1 MYKLVIENE
10 TNWFHIRGTKEK
22 LCDCIELI
30 GLKDKIKPHYE
41 RKSCRDFNKN
51 RNYEETQH
59 LQGLNHYPPM
69 ENIGHI
75 QIMCNEE
82 KREEL
87 IKIIEN
93 KYKIVGTHKTF
104 FLDERCEGLD
114 KTKNM
119 YCDVKNKYPI
129 YVISYKRTNDKDGK
143 TCSWLEKVGIPYT
156 VVVEE
161 DQENDYR
168 EWLKTKNGFGNVMI
182 MSKEWKQ
189 EQNERG
195 NFGSIPVRNFIHKFN
210 VLGKKHKNKCGR
222 KNKYWL
228 LDDNIDGY
236 KWVDLYT
243 KVNCNSALCFRMIE
257 DWSDQIK
264 NMYLSGHQY
273 SSFVP
278 EIDMKQKVL
287 YGTRVFSSMLI
298 SCDLPPLN
306 EEDDIWRGKYNE
318 DVDLSVR
325 LLSQGFP
332 TANFCNITSCKS
344 STGSCKGGNTDGI
357 YKEDAG
363 DKRGGKVKT
372 DEIVKRWPEYVKEVY
387 RFGRPHH
394 DIKNEWINQWKNN
407 DLDYEEFECEEY
419 DIYYK

>member
-1 MYKLVIENE
+1 MYRTELGSGA
-10 TNWFHIRGTKEK
+10 WFHIRGQKDK
-22 LCDCIELI
+22 LLDAIEMM
-30 GLKDKIKPHYE
+30 GLKDDLKPHYE
-41 RKSCRDFNKN
+41 RKNCKDFNEN
-51 RNYEETQH
+51 NNFVETQH
-59 LQGLNHYPPM
+59 LQGLSHYPLM
-69 ENIGHI
+69 ETLGHI
-75 QIMCNEE
+75 QIKCDEN

-87 IKIIEN
+87 IEIIEK

-104 FLDERCEGLD
+104 FLDERCDGLD

-119 YCDVKNKYPI
+119 YCDVKNKYRI
-129 YVISYKRTNDKDGK
+129 FVISYKRHNDKDGK
-143 TCSWLEKVGIPYT
+143 TCCWLEKMGIPYT

-161 DQENDYR
+161 DQQQEYQS
-168 EWLKTKNGFGNVMI
+168 WLDTKNGFGRVMC
-182 MSKEWKQ
+182 MPKLWKEY
-189 EQNERG
+189 QNERG
-195 NFGSIPVRNFIHKFN
+195 NFGSIPVRNFIHRWN
-210 VLGKKHKNKCGR
+210 IIQKKQKNKCDR

-228 LDDNIDGY
+228 LDDNIGGY

-243 KVNCNSALCFRMIE
+243 KVDCNSPLVFRMIE
-257 DWSDQIK
+257 DWSDNIK
-264 NMYLSGHQY
+264 NMYLCGHQY

-298 SCDLPPLN
+298 DCNLPPLN

-344 STGSCKGGNTDGI
+344 STGSCKGGNTDEI
-357 YKEDAG
+357 YSEDAG
-363 DKRGGKVKT
+363 DKRGGKIKT
-372 DEIVKRWPEYVKEVY
+372 DEIIKRWPEYVRECV

-394 DIKNEWINQWKNN
+394 DIKNEWITKWKKNN
-407 DLDYEEFECEEY
+407 LDYEEIVCEEY
-419 DIYYK
+419 DIYYQ

>member
-1 MYKLVIENE
+1 MYKFVIEND

-22 LCDCIELI
+22 LCDCIEMI
-30 GLKDKIKPHYE
+30 GFKDKIKPHYE
-41 RKSCRDFNKN
+41 RKNTGKFNET
-51 RNYEETQH
+51 RNFPETQH
-59 LQGLNHYPPM
+59 LQGLSHYEPY
-69 ENIGHI
+69 ENVGHI
-75 QIMCNEE
+75 QIMCGEE

-104 FLDERCEGLD
+104 ILDERCGGLD

-129 YVISYKRTNDKDGK
+129 FVISYLRSNDKDGK
-143 TCSWLEKVGIPYT
+143 TCSWLEKMGIPYT

-161 DQENDYR
+161 DQENDYK
-168 EWLKTKNGFGNVMI
+168 EWLETKNGMGEILTMDKEFKKFQNQFGNY
-182 MSKEWKQ
+182 
-189 EQNERG
+189 
-195 NFGSIPVRNFIHKFN
+195 GSIPVRNFIHNYIINRGDK
-210 VLGKKHKNKCGR
+210 
-222 KNKYWL
+222 KYWL

-236 KWVDLYT
+236 KWVDKYT
-243 KVNCNSALCFRMIE
+243 KVNCNSPLCFRMVE
-257 DWSDQIK
+257 DWSDEIK

-298 SCDLPPLN
+298 SRDIPKLN
-306 EEDDIWRGKYNE
+306 DDNDIWRGKFNE
-318 DVDLSVR
+318 DVDLSIR

-332 TANFCNITSCKS
+332 TANFCNITSMKC

-357 YKEDAG
+357 YKQDCG
-363 DKRGGKVKT
+363 DKRGGKIKT
-372 DEIVKRWPEYVKEVY
+372 DEIVERWPDYVREVK
-387 RFGRPHH
+387 RFGRTHH
-394 DIKNEWINQWKNN
+394 DIKNEWINEWKNN
-407 DLDYEEFECEEY
+407 ELDYEDFEYEEY